1 MVAAVVV
8 AAVVEVVSRI
18 FACVIVLDNDV
29 QHMAEHPAG
38 HIEYHGSLGV
48 YLNAES
54 YEAVDNNL
62 IAENCFHF
70 EIYLK

>member
-1 MVAAVVV
+1 MVV

-29 QHMAEHPAG
+29 QHMAELPVG
-38 HIEYHGSLGV
+38 HTEYHGSLGV

-62 IAENCFHF
+62 IAENCFYF